1 MLLKYYYW
9 WHQNMLPI
17 TFIDSIFKTV
27 KNRKFGDATTI
38 GSDNKKITLKKQKKE
53 KRDTK
58 VIFLA
63 DPWIYEATNPIVQ
76 EANEK
81 AGWNFQWDYNEPA
94 QFAKYDIKKYYG
106 WHSDSLEDPY
116 VYNRPNNPNHHNKM
130 RKLSTIISLNDASE
144 YEGGQVEFDYRNK
157 DTDRHKT
164 VRQVFECKEL
174 KRKGT
179 VVTFPSHIWHR
190 VKPVTKGTRYS
201 LVIWHLGWP
210 FK

>member
-9 WHQNMLPI
+9 WHQNVLPI
-17 TFIDSIFKTV
+17 TFIDDIFKTV
-27 KNRKFGDATTI
+27 KNRKFEDATTI
-38 GSDNKKITLKKQKKE
+38 GADNKITSLKKQKKE

-58 VIFLA
+58 VIFLT
-63 DPWIYEATNPIVQ
+63 DPWIYEATNPIVHA
-76 EANEK
+76 ANEK
-81 AGWNFQWDYNEPA
+81 AGWNFQWDYNEPV
-94 QFAKYDIKKYYG
+94 QFAKYNTKKYYG

-144 YEGGQVEFDYRNK
+144 YEGGQVEFDYRNQDIDK
-157 DTDRHKT
+157 HKT

-210 FK
+210 FR